1 MAVNSTDVRIFVTVD
16 GKTLFD
22 ETITD
27 ATLRG
32 AGGYFGAIACPGG
45 VQVTLN
51 DLSGNDK
58 HYNKLTELPLD
69 ADGYPVE

>member
-1 MAVNSTDVRIFVTVD
+1 MTVD

-27 ATLRG
+27 AALRG

-58 HYNKLTELPLD
+58 HYNKTTELPLD
-69 ADGYPVE
+69 TLIADTANWTDFS